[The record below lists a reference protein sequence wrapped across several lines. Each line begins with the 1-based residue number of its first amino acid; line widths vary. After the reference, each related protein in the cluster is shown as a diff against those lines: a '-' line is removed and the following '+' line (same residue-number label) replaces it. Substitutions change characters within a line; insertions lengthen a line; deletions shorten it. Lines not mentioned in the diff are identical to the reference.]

1 MALNEKLEERDEE
14 IKRIRNKGTDEVLKF
29 RKKESKT
36 IELEAALKSRSEQA
50 RQLEKQKQLLRVQ
63 LRNLKKEY
71 DDYKHHMI
79 ERMQESTHKEMQ
91 NLNKQLN
98 QYEAKIALHNHNF
111 DFRVKDKDS
120 NHVFERTVIYQLK
133 EENDFLRREL
143 EGRGS
148 SISIEKM
155 RINQIQQEA
164 LMKSKDWNRA
174 ENTSTHDEINF
185 YRQNNKE
192 LEERVNSLLEVNRNL
207 KSRVDQLLE
216 STNRA
221 DDS

>member
-1 MALNEKLEERDEE
+1 M
-14 IKRIRNKGTDEVLKF
+14 
-29 RKKESKT
+29 
-36 IELEAALKSRSEQA
+36 
-50 RQLEKQKQLLRVQ
+50 
-63 LRNLKKEY
+63 
-71 DDYKHHMI
+71 
-79 ERMQESTHKEMQ
+79 
-91 NLNKQLN
+91 
-98 QYEAKIALHNHNF
+98 
-111 DFRVKDKDS
+111 
-120 NHVFERTVIYQLK
+120 IYQLK

-192 LEERVNSLLEVNRNL
+192 LEERVNSLLDVNRNL